1 MCNVIAYIQVDVR
14 YNPYLLKEI
23 NGKKLIEHTLSNL
36 LKNVNLDKVIMNL
49 YDCKDNRELLY
60 LKNISNKIYVKLS
73 SIKNVTERMIEA
85 VKKEKCKL
93 ILRISGDQFNINY
106 KFINQVL
113 KEMIEQKYDF
123 FMPRFQDGTSSD
135 IVSKQV
141 FMDNIPSILKYD
153 RYYKYFLE
161 KSMNFKVLDK
171 KHDFIPWKFFVNDD
185 FQLYIA
191 DRLISGKIE
200 NSDLNKLVYRI
211 FDRDSELYKNGWI
224 RSLIEGNTVDYKGN
238 VLPWLPYSAI
248 NFIEERIRKE
258 MIVFEYGSGN
268 STLWLAKN
276 VLKVYSVEHDLKWFN
291 KVRNMISDNVNY
303 KYIPLEYGGEY
314 CKEILNYNNKFDI
327 VIIDGRDRVNC
338 CKNCINALKDD
349 GIIIWDDTLREEY
362 NEGYNY
368 LKKNGFKELKLKDI
382 GPNRI
387 ISNQT
392 SIFYRNKNCF
402 RI

>member
-1 MCNVIAYIQVDVR
+1 MYNAIAYIQVDVR
-14 YNPYLLKEI
+14 YNKYLLKEI
-23 NGKKLIEHTLSNL
+23 NGKNLIEHTLINL
-36 LKNVNLDKVIMNL
+36 LKNVNIDKIIINL

-60 LKNISNKIYVKLS
+60 LKNISNKINVKLS
-73 SIKNVTERMIEA
+73 PIKNVTERMIEA

-106 KFINQVL
+106 EFINQIL

-123 FMPRFQDGTSSD
+123 FMPCFQDGTSSD
-135 IVSKQV
+135 VVSKRV
-141 FMDNIPSILKYD
+141 FMDNITSLLKYD
-153 RYYKYFLE
+153 RYYKYFIE
-161 KSMNFKVLDK
+161 KSIKFKVLNK
-171 KHDFIPWKFFVNDD
+171 KHDFIPWKFFVNND
-185 FQLYIA
+185 FQFYIS

-200 NSDLNKLVYRI
+200 NSDLNKLLYRI
-211 FDRDSELYKNGWI
+211 FNKDSELYKNGWI
-224 RSLIEGNTVDYKGN
+224 RSLIEGNTVDCKGN
-238 VLPWLPYSAI
+238 VLPWLPYSVI

-276 VLKVYSVEHDLKWFN
+276 VSQVYSVDHDFEWFN
-291 KVRNMISDNVNY
+291 KVRNMISDNVKY
-303 KYIPLEYGGEY
+303 KYIPLEYGGQY

-327 VIIDGRDRVNC
+327 VFIDGRDRVNC

-368 LKKNGFKELKLKDI
+368 LKERGFKELKLKDI
-382 GPNRI
+382 GPNRTI
-387 ISNQT
+387 ANQT
-392 SIFYRNKNCF
+392 SIFYKNKNCF
-402 RI
+402 GI